1 MSIEYLNH
9 FDIFLD
15 YKSRLLSENKE
26 LHKCSECDTK
36 FDIKETSEQ
45 IILSCGK
52 ENDKLCG
59 VQFKINIPKYI
70 FKNSELSDLK
80 NKLYYG
86 LNNDGLNH
94 KVLHNNEIITESEF
108 KKNDE
113 FISEIKSKIKKIT
126 DDFEKKIL
134 VGKRILIKK
143 YYDEREKLI
152 NESKDIFYNMK
163 NSDDED
169 IKNDLR
175 KKYSSIIKE
184 INELSLDFKTDLNEY
199 NYTLTLQD
207 GNIEIVNDNYLQ
219 KSKKSKKVKTT
230 DSTISI
236 NDFKEGMK
244 VEWKE
249 RNKTLNGIVH
259 KINKRKKK
267 KIEIMGDNGS
277 VKEIMISKLK
287 IIS

>member
-1 MSIEYLNH
+1 MSIDYLNH
-9 FDIFLD
+9 LDIFLD
-15 YKSRLLSENKE
+15 YKSKLLSKKPE
-26 LHKCSECDTK
+26 LHKCNECQTD
-36 FDIKETSEQ
+36 FEIKETPEQ

-52 ENDKLCG
+52 ENDKVCG

-70 FKNSELSDLK
+70 FKNSELSELK

-86 LNNDGLNH
+86 FNNDGLNH
-94 KVLHNNEIITESEF
+94 KVLHNNEIISESEF

-113 FISEIKSKIKKIT
+113 FITEIKSKIKKIT
-126 DDFEKKIL
+126 DDFEKKFL
-134 VGKRILIKK
+134 VEKRILIKK

-184 INELSLDFKTDLNEY
+184 INELNLDFKTDLNEY
-199 NYTLTLQD
+199 NYTLILED
-207 GNIEIVNDNYLQ
+207 GNVEIVNDNYLQ
-219 KSKKSKKVKTT
+219 KSKKVKTT

-267 KIEIMGDNGS
+267 KIEIMVDNGS